1 MPASY
6 SPVNLRFLLF
16 LLIVPGLFS
25 LHYPARGEGFHD
37 DLEKGRQFNLEE
49 AELLEEKL
57 KNNPHDVSSRTQLL
71 GYYMQLPPVN
81 DPSVLEAKRKHI
93 LWLVQNSP
101 EAEVLGALE
110 VTIIGIFDPIGYSK
124 VKEAWRTQLERNPK
138 NVTILGNAAK
148 MLGNPAN
155 AMALNERESAI
166 KLLQRAQSLDP
177 SNAKWATELGHQY
190 AMEALWN
197 ALETPWGSPE
207 AVKVANDRALTQ
219 FENAYALEDEHGK
232 DALLPDLAKA
242 AFGADQLVKARKY
255 AENTLQVSKSD
266 WDYGNR
272 IHHGN
277 LVLGRIALR
286 EDNIDEAKTRLIA
299 AGNTPGSPQLDSVGP
314 TMTLAKE
321 LLERGERDI
330 VLEYFRLCSKFWA
343 SEDAQDQLDKWAVL
357 VNGGR
362 VPDFGANLHY

>member
-6 SPVNLRFLLF
+6 IPVNLRLLLF

-25 LHYPARGEGFHD
+25 LHYPARGEGLHD
-37 DLEKGRQFNLEE
+37 DLEKGRQFTREE
-49 AELLEEKL
+49 SELLEEKL
-57 KNNPHDVSSRTQLL
+57 KNNPHDISSRTQLL

-81 DPSVLEAKRKHI
+81 DPSALEAKRKHI

-101 EAEVLGALE
+101 EAEVLGAIE
-110 VTIIGIFDPIGYSK
+110 VTIFGIFDPIGYSK

-155 AMALNERESAI
+155 AMALNEREAAI

-177 SNAKWATELGHQY
+177 SNAKWARELGQQH
-190 AMEALWN
+190 ALEALWN
-197 ALETPWGSPE
+197 ASLPWGSPE
-207 AVKVANDRALTQ
+207 AVTAANDRALTQ

-242 AFGADQLVKARKY
+242 AFGADQLVKAREY
-255 AENTLQVSKSD
+255 AEITLQVAKSD
-266 WDYGNR
+266 WNYGNR

-299 AGNTPGSPQLDSVGP
+299 AGKMPGSPQLDTPGP
-314 TMTLAKE
+314 NMTLAKE

-343 SEDAQDQLDKWAVL
+343 SEDAQDQLGKWTVL